1 METYAENQSFYA
13 LPVIISMASIE
24 NFQFWLSRFINEILR
39 KDGTNYPPNTLTNI
53 AARIQRKLT
62 DQLKKSRA
70 PEVWM
75 SFVLLYLAAGLY
87 PYRKIRVVQFLP
99 FQKLENYGA
108 RKMR

>member
-1 METYAENQSFYA
+1 
-13 LPVIISMASIE
+13 MASIE